1 MHILWIFLLTLFTSV
16 AIANESLWEK
26 LRNDPNM
33 VVLMRNSE
41 SIGNRDG
48 SNMLIWDASGKC
60 EGESTLTDAGKVQAR
75 RIGVA
80 FSEHGIKPKV
90 ISSPICRC
98 TETARIAFGDYV
110 TDPDL
115 RQRSLEDTD
124 GEDIFQTKSSSILS
138 KYRGKTPAKLGE
150 AT

>member
-1 MHILWIFLLTLFTSV
+1 MHILWIFLLTLFTSI

-60 EGESTLTDAGKVQAR
+60 EGESTLTDAG
-75 RIGVA
+75 
-80 FSEHGIKPKV
+80 
-90 ISSPICRC
+90 
-98 TETARIAFGDYV
+98 
-110 TDPDL
+110 
-115 RQRSLEDTD
+115 
-124 GEDIFQTKSSSILS
+124 
-138 KYRGKTPAKLGE
+138 
-150 AT
+150 